1 MDRRMATEGGVR
13 RSAANESNR
22 PVWVPM
28 NCTPQD
34 SNAFFDNAA
43 SIVLDNNMDPEWQSA
58 FVPWAAAQGFNSV
71 SRYAAKVWVSYN
83 AQDYADVPYVTNT
96 LMPFVT
102 GVATPVLPNTISGAS
117 WAASAQLTTSLQG
130 TVYTSGTV
138 KLSH

>member
-1 MDRRMATEGGVR
+1 
-13 RSAANESNR
+13 
-22 PVWVPM
+22 M